1 MAQLVNEGCNRIA
14 FFCEMLRG
22 TNELKETTNVK
33 FDWLKDENGSVLVNS
48 LNINMWNIYYGQLLN
63 VQGVLLSNLR
73 YI

>member
-1 MAQLVNEGCNRIA
+1 
-14 FFCEMLRG
+14 MLRG